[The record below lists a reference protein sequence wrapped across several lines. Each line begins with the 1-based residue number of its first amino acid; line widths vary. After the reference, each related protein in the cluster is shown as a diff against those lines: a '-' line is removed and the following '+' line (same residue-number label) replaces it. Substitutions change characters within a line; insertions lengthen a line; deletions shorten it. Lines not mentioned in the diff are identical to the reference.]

1 MAPPN
6 SLLLYDNAPEQEDAE
21 AQVLGGL
28 LAVEKSISPKYF
40 YDEKGSNLFTEITR
54 QPEYYLTRTE
64 LALLR
69 ENTAEIGELVG
80 KDALLIEYGSGSSE
94 KVRILLER
102 LQPKVY
108 APIDI
113 SRNYLTK
120 AADALNEEYSWLEVR
135 AICQDY
141 TLEFDLPF
149 VVEARPVAFFPGSS
163 IGNFS
168 RDEAL
173 QFLKRVKRL
182 VGNTGGLLI
191 GVDLKKDARVLNA
204 AYNDA
209 NGVTEKFNLNIL
221 CHLNSEFS
229 GNFNLNSFSHLAE
242 YNAREGCIEMFLKS
256 KSDQVV
262 NLAGHEIYLNE
273 GETIHTENSHKYSL
287 AEFHDLADAAGFVQ
301 HRYWC
306 DARNWFAVFYLSN
319 R

>member
-209 NGVTEKFNLNIL
+209 NGVTEKFNLNVL

>member
-1 MAPPN
+1 MAPPK

-209 NGVTEKFNLNIL
+209 NGVTEKFNLNVL